1 MNDRSTILK
10 IIRHPLI
17 KRLMENKIATSSVI
31 TKLIAEELLEQDQNK
46 YEGQIEK
53 LIQLTQ
59 SKKFTNFSAKINK
72 FLVAKP
78 KGLEAFS
85 ANMGEMDPQQLLE
98 ILGDTNEWFRDRKK
112 QIEQEAKAGKFDYAA
127 FLLQGEFEK
136 WEAQY
141 KEAYEAYSKATGA
154 SETGKPDQ
162 QSYNKFRAIVLVWQD
177 MFKSAV
183 QLIQA
188 SQDAEDKS
196 GDREELAKS
205 LLEAKDITEFINI
218 YRKLAGEEYKEQ
230 LEQTVKVI
238 RTLAA
243 LKKKKPDLQPGDK
256 NMENILRSE
265 WTAKKAFMD
274 LEKIADRIK
283 AKMVELIT
291 GIEGEAEKTG
301 AKPPFDQMLMALRK
315 AGNMKNKLEIV
326 RVRFPQY
333 MTPEYGLTTLDN
345 LNDYKDLF
353 MAVVKGKTTELDEA
367 KTPQIKGTS
376 KESRQFLIGILAYY
390 KLSEKESYEKIK
402 ADDEKFKKELARIM
416 KAADHM
422 DSFNK
427 PLADALRK
435 FVKDQQKED
444 CIALLKKLIE
454 MFTSK
459 YNLDE
464 EAFAQ
469 LTVKIKDIYM
479 AGNKPESD
487 EEKKNILEKF
497 NSTLKP
503 FIEEFSE
510 KIDNFVKMYKED
522 TEQCKEKVDAL
533 KDSDTPKYK
542 IAMFFIN
549 YREILEKM
557 GTPPPDSAPTP
568 ETIEL
573 AQDAIDNYIKNFD
586 LFCTKFLN
594 VKTLHAQ
601 SELFRLFYATLFG
614 IAGINPDT
622 IVGDQITAYT
632 ETAMPD
638 LRVDEALLEN
648 EGQRQLTK
656 DIAQNAKVVER
667 HANAILEIL
676 DGYEKYLNIGEKD
689 EKTGKMQYKRGTKGV
704 EQGSRELFNKFGESD
719 PKKLINK
726 FVKLIVKDI
735 NGTIEAAEQ
744 LIAQADAASAET
756 EKSEPE
762 EPGGEEA
769 PAKRNDLLTEAPVD
783 NSVRDLPTRE
793 KIVLVV
799 KTGKKVCEIGARLKD
814 MIAKEKREGGDEE
827 PQGDQGTQGD
837 QGDQGEGKRDDLR
850 EAPTMASDARINPD
864 PTGPDK
870 DPGDLR
876 KMQARQGD
884 EINVGYRELAKE
896 MHDLMTK
903 IRPLFPTSQPF
914 DTNYDFSVAKT
925 AFKAALKGLSSHVAQ
940 VSGFEF
946 DQVTSKEVLRS
957 FKVKLE
963 AFRKVI
969 KDVFGFSEELK
980 QAKEQ
985 ASFNEEGEK
994 SGMPHAG
1001 DGDDDKDK
1009 SPGNTTELNEKLKGV
1024 IKDYENTQY
1033 ILNMIMA
1040 TSYDDS
1046 FIEENS
1052 KMFVPLITSQAGKI
1066 TKSIKSIQSA
1076 NQVVSQN
1083 LQMDFKKIE
1092 GDIEKAS
1099 EGNFKAA
1106 YNSLEQ
1112 KVISWLKRIINSKDI
1127 MPLEEDEKSNTGEK
1141 ARISQTGAAMIKV
1154 MSIYFLIKRVSEK
1167 IDEGNELQEDEIKEM
1182 DELIK
1187 ELLKNAS
1194 LMTTIIKRYPIK
1206 EKEKDF
1212 SERAKMYYKNFHRFK
1227 IPGFIPTG
1235 KSRQEDPKG
1244 KKPEPGGDEGNKKK
1258 RPPEDF
1264 ETEKETTGPSRRRKI
1279 ARRRAATN
1287 ESVLANKLKPLIRE
1301 MLNKGK

>member
-17 KRLMENKIATSSVI
+17 KRLMENKMATSSVI

-98 ILGDTNEWFRDRKK
+98 VLGDTNEWFRDRKK

-402 ADDEKFKKELARIM
+402 ADDERFKKELARIM

-422 DSFNK
+422 DAFNR

-444 CIALLKKLIE
+444 CI
-454 MFTSK
+454 
-459 YNLDE
+459 
-464 EAFAQ
+464 
-469 LTVKIKDIYM
+469 
-479 AGNKPESD
+479 
-487 EEKKNILEKF
+487 
-497 NSTLKP
+497 
-503 FIEEFSE
+503 
-510 KIDNFVKMYKED
+510 
-522 TEQCKEKVDAL
+522 
-533 KDSDTPKYK
+533 
-542 IAMFFIN
+542 
-549 YREILEKM
+549 
-557 GTPPPDSAPTP
+557 
-568 ETIEL
+568 
-573 AQDAIDNYIKNFD
+573 
-586 LFCTKFLN
+586 
-594 VKTLHAQ
+594 
-601 SELFRLFYATLFG
+601 
-614 IAGINPDT
+614 
-622 IVGDQITAYT
+622 
-632 ETAMPD
+632 
-638 LRVDEALLEN
+638 
-648 EGQRQLTK
+648 
-656 DIAQNAKVVER
+656 
-667 HANAILEIL
+667 
-676 DGYEKYLNIGEKD
+676 
-689 EKTGKMQYKRGTKGV
+689 
-704 EQGSRELFNKFGESD
+704 
-719 PKKLINK
+719 
-726 FVKLIVKDI
+726 
-735 NGTIEAAEQ
+735 
-744 LIAQADAASAET
+744 
-756 EKSEPE
+756 
-762 EPGGEEA
+762 
-769 PAKRNDLLTEAPVD
+769 
-783 NSVRDLPTRE
+783 
-793 KIVLVV
+793 
-799 KTGKKVCEIGARLKD
+799 
-814 MIAKEKREGGDEE
+814 
-827 PQGDQGTQGD
+827 
-837 QGDQGEGKRDDLR
+837 
-850 EAPTMASDARINPD
+850 
-864 PTGPDK
+864 
-870 DPGDLR
+870 
-876 KMQARQGD
+876 
-884 EINVGYRELAKE
+884 
-896 MHDLMTK
+896 
-903 IRPLFPTSQPF
+903 
-914 DTNYDFSVAKT
+914 
-925 AFKAALKGLSSHVAQ
+925 
-940 VSGFEF
+940 
-946 DQVTSKEVLRS
+946 
-957 FKVKLE
+957 
-963 AFRKVI
+963 
-969 KDVFGFSEELK
+969 
-980 QAKEQ
+980 
-985 ASFNEEGEK
+985 
-994 SGMPHAG
+994 
-1001 DGDDDKDK
+1001 
-1009 SPGNTTELNEKLKGV
+1009 
-1024 IKDYENTQY
+1024 
-1033 ILNMIMA
+1033 
-1040 TSYDDS
+1040 
-1046 FIEENS
+1046 
-1052 KMFVPLITSQAGKI
+1052 
-1066 TKSIKSIQSA
+1066 
-1076 NQVVSQN
+1076 
-1083 LQMDFKKIE
+1083 
-1092 GDIEKAS
+1092 
-1099 EGNFKAA
+1099 
-1106 YNSLEQ
+1106 
-1112 KVISWLKRIINSKDI
+1112 
-1127 MPLEEDEKSNTGEK
+1127 
-1141 ARISQTGAAMIKV
+1141 
-1154 MSIYFLIKRVSEK
+1154 
-1167 IDEGNELQEDEIKEM
+1167 
-1182 DELIK
+1182 
-1187 ELLKNAS
+1187 
-1194 LMTTIIKRYPIK
+1194 
-1206 EKEKDF
+1206 
-1212 SERAKMYYKNFHRFK
+1212 
-1227 IPGFIPTG
+1227 
-1235 KSRQEDPKG
+1235 
-1244 KKPEPGGDEGNKKK
+1244 
-1258 RPPEDF
+1258 
-1264 ETEKETTGPSRRRKI
+1264 
-1279 ARRRAATN
+1279 
-1287 ESVLANKLKPLIRE
+1287 
-1301 MLNKGK
+1301 